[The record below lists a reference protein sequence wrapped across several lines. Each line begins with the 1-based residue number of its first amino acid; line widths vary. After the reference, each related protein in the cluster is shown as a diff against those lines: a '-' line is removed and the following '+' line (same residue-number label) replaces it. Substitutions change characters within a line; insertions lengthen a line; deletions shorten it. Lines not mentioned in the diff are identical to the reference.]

1 MELNLQ
7 NNERVK
13 EDNDKTV
20 GKLRKRKDGK
30 GETKTA
36 QTGKGKI
43 NAKRKLNM

>member
-20 GKLRKRKDGK
+20 GKLWKRKDGK

-36 QTGKGKI
+36 QQEKVKLMRKG
-43 NAKRKLNM
+43 N